1 MMATAEQR
9 LAELGLELPP
19 PPAAVAAYEPWVRT
33 GNLVVTSGQLPWR
46 DGRTLLFK
54 GSVGRE
60 LTPERG
66 YDACQLATLN
76 AIAQLKDAVGDLERV
91 RRVVR
96 LEGSVNV
103 APGHMDLVPKVLN
116 GASDMLNNVFGDRGR
131 HTRDDIYVPGNA
143 AGHRV
148 PDCPLGGGGMMD
160 APVTDALAAWPQ
172 WRRDELAANT
182 GNGHVG
188 TRLVAE
194 TAGAGSGT

>member
-103 APGHMDLVPKVLN
+103 APGHMDLAPKVLN
-116 GASDMLNNVFGDRGR
+116 GASDTLNNVFGDRGR
-131 HTRDDIYVPGNA
+131 HTRMIYTFPEML
-143 AGHRV
+143 
-148 PDCPLGGGGMMD
+148 LGT
-160 APVTDALAAWPQ
+160 ACLIVLW
-172 WRRDELAANT
+172 
-182 GNGHVG
+182 
-188 TRLVAE
+188 AE
-194 TAGAGSGT
+194 VE